1 MRDGRYQPS
10 GVAEALAML
19 DRTTTTATSPDRTRT
34 LHSHGPPSQ
43 AA

>member
-1 MRDGRYQPS
+1 VHRWGWGIVLLPDGT
-10 GVAEALAML
+10 V
-19 DRTTTTATSPDRTRT
+19 TATSPIDGRV